1 MDPEEQDISE
11 PGPTW
16 SWDCDITGRKYTITF
31 GAVEEI
37 FEGEPSAAIW
47 YSNPSA
53 PEDHNEQPILVPMG
67 MMVEAIAEVYE
78 PEELREFFDDVTLRK
93 AREQFE
99 QLVDDEV
106 NETEVEQTKAEEPVT
121 DEASGWLEKLQKK
134 KDLGIRPPLGGFL
147 DDSTDE

>member
-1 MDPEEQDISE
+1 
-11 PGPTW
+11 
-16 SWDCDITGRKYTITF
+16 
-31 GAVEEI
+31 
-37 FEGEPSAAIW
+37 
-47 YSNPSA
+47 
-53 PEDHNEQPILVPMG
+53 MG
-67 MMVEAIAEVYE
+67 MMVEVIDEIYE

-134 KDLGIRPPLGGFL
+134 KDEGIRPPLGGFL